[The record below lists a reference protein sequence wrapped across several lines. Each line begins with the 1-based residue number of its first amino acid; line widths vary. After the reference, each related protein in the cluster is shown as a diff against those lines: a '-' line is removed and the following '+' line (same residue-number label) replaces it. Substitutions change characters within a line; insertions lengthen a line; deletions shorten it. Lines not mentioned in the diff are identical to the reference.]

1 MIAYIAGKLAT
12 KKLTEVVVDV
22 QGIGYRLLIPTSTYE
37 VLPEVGAQ
45 VHLLTHL
52 YLREDA
58 VMLFGFAT
66 EAERALFEVMLS
78 VTGVGPRLALA
89 ALSTFPPT
97 QLREAILA
105 GDKQTLTRIP
115 SVGPR
120 TAERLIVELRDRLAL
135 LDVAELAPVGADDVR
150 TQARADALAALEAL
164 GLPRAAAERSLRKVL
179 REHPGL
185 QSAEELIRLALR
197 EQGA

>member
-1 MIAYIAGKLAT
+1 MMAYISGKLTA

-22 QGIGYRLLIPTSTYE
+22 HGIGYRLLIPTSTYE
-37 VLPEVGAQ
+37 VLPEPGAQ

-52 YLREDA
+52 YLREEA
-58 VMLFGFAT
+58 LLLFGFAT
-66 EAERALFEVMLS
+66 EAERALFEVMLG

-89 ALSTFPPT
+89 ALSTLSPV
-97 QLREAILA
+97 QLREAILT
-105 GDKQTLTRIP
+105 GDKQRLTRIP

-135 LDVAELAPVGADDVR
+135 LDIAELTPAGMDDVR

-164 GLPRAAAERSLRKVL
+164 GLPRAVAERSLRKVL

-197 EQGA
+197 EQGT